1 MRFVA
6 DTPED
11 YLALGMLQKYLT
23 QVFKNEKDT
32 GSALE
37 TASKKFINAQ
47 IEKSYERPG
56 QSVTQAQITDFDT
69 TDPEFMLGYIV
80 QAATRRKKI
89 AIEYVDGKGKKS
101 TRVLEPYN
109 WRNGQLVAWCHER
122 NAWRQFKL
130 TQIQRVAITNDDFER
145 PEEVDIKASDAK
157 DPELLGLI
165 RHAYAV

>member
-11 YLALGMLQKYLT
+11 YLAIGLLQKYLT

-37 TASKKFINAQ
+37 VATKKFIGTQ

-56 QSVTQAQITDFDT
+56 DAVAKANFTEFDT
-69 TDPEFMLGYIV
+69 NESDYMLAYIV
-80 QAATRRKKI
+80 QAATKRKKI
-89 AIEYVDGKGKKS
+89 AIEYVDTKGKPS
-101 TRVLEPYN
+101 TRILEPYN

-130 TQIQRVAITNDDFER
+130 QQIQRVGITEDDFER
-145 PEEVDIKASDAK
+145 PEEVDIKPSDAR
-157 DPELLGLI
+157 DPELLACM
-165 RHAYAV
+165 RK